1 MLKLDDKDVKILQE
15 LVKDAS
21 QSVPKLSKK
30 LSMDSSVV
38 YSRIKRLR
46 KLGYIQ
52 GFTVIVNEDL
62 LGWQVLAIIG
72 INAESKKRDEVYEAL
87 YQMKEVR
94 SVFEVTGRYDFVV
107 YLKARSIQDLH
118 SLITDKIGSIPGV
131 TYTET
136 FISLRSKSKSFELL
150 I

>member
-1 MLKLDDKDVKILQE
+1 MLKLDDKDIKILQE

-52 GFTVIVNEDL
+52 GFTAIVNEDL

-94 SVFEVTGRYDFVV
+94 SVFEVTGRYDFIV
-107 YLKARSIQDLH
+107 YLKARNIQDLH
-118 SLITDKIGSIPGV
+118 SLITDKIGGISGV

-136 FISLRSKSKSFELL
+136 FISLRSKGKSFELL